1 MDNSVHAREKQASQL
16 RQKASRLV
24 AERQA
29 LERVLLG
36 RVPILRGSL
45 LERPRLCGKKG
56 CKCARGEPHPSGLYL
71 SRPIEGT
78 ARHRFIRS
86 ADHQRARRE
95 ALAYKEFRQ
104 ALRRWRAIDK
114 ELNEIW
120 EALGEAREEDYP
132 FE

>member
-1 MDNSVHAREKQASQL
+1 MYSSVHIEAKQASPL
-16 RQKASRLV
+16 RQRASRLV
-24 AERQA
+24 GERQA
-29 LERVLLG
+29 LEKVLMG
-36 RVPILRGSL
+36 RGPMLRGSL

-56 CKCARGEPHPSGLYL
+56 CKCARGEPHPSGLYI
-71 SRPIEGT
+71 SRPVEGT

-86 ADHQRARRE
+86 ADHQRARKE

-104 ALRRWRAIDK
+104 ALRRWRAIVK